1 MLMNLG
7 ESLIFI
13 IIGLWTVA
21 WKGYALWLSA
31 RSGQKKW
38 FLVILILNTIGILE
52 IYYIF
57 KVQNKKISDIKRV
70 LKTKIF

>member
-7 ESLIFI
+7 ESLILI
-13 IIGLWTVA
+13 IIGLWATA
-21 WKGYALWLSA
+21 WKGYSLWLSA

-38 FLVILILNTIGILE
+38 FLVLLIINTIGILE

-70 LKTKIF
+70 LRTKIF